1 MSEVNRPTWTLWN
14 LVSTQWRVGMSGTV
28 GLDYGAI
35 EQLARLYEITVTPG
49 AMTKL
54 RALEALVLKKAW
66 EASGGKGG

>member
-1 MSEVNRPTWTLWN
+1 
-14 LVSTQWRVGMSGTV
+14 MSGPV

-35 EQLARLYEITVTPG
+35 EQLARLYEITLTPG

>member
-1 MSEVNRPTWTLWN
+1 M
-14 LVSTQWRVGMSGTV
+14 STQWRVGMSGPV

-35 EQLARLYEITVTPG
+35 EQLARLYEINLAPG
-49 AMTKL
+49 VMTKL